1 MASWAGHDQQA
12 AQLGGSAAAALTV
25 TLHNGVTM
33 PTFGLGTFRA
43 RGMEALQ
50 AVKWALEAGYRHIDT
65 ASVYKN
71 EVEVGQALRDSG
83 VSRSTVF
90 ITSKVSPS
98 EQGYTAAMEACARSL
113 ERLQTTYLDL
123 YLIHWCSLPTTSLR
137 FLLCGFYLNGATG
150 LAWPSKIYNPQKVA
164 ASGRSHGEHLKS
176 STEQASRGPKSRF
189 TMTSLMSWIASSTSC
204 FASTGKVK
212 AIGVSNYNCRHL
224 TELLRAC
231 QVRPMV
237 NQVEIHPYLRQRD
250 LCQMCKEHNIVVVA
264 YASLGCGQLL
274 SDPTVSRV
282 AELYL
287 RTPAQ
292 ILLRWGLQKGLAVVI
307 PKSTRKQAIEENCQA
322 LIFIIDEPSM
332 AALDSLDRHHH
343 FCWDPGLVL

>member
-1 MASWAGHDQQA
+1 
-12 AQLGGSAAAALTV
+12 
-25 TLHNGVTM
+25 
-33 PTFGLGTFRA
+33 
-43 RGMEALQ
+43 MEALQ

-83 VSRSTVF
+83 VPRSSVF
-90 ITSKVSPS
+90 ITSKASPS
-98 EQGYTAAMEACARSL
+98 EQGYTAALEACTRSL

-137 FLLCGFYLNGATG
+137 TSDN
-150 LAWPSKIYNPQKVA
+150 NPA
-164 ASGRSHGEHLKS
+164 
-176 STEQASRGPKSRF
+176 
-189 TMTSLMSWIASSTSC
+189 
-204 FASTGKVK
+204 GKVK

-231 QVRPMV
+231 QIRPMV

-250 LCQMCKEHNIVVVA
+250 LCQLCKEHSIVVVA

-282 AELYL
+282 AELCL
-287 RTPAQ
+287 RSPAQ
-292 ILLRWGLQKGLAVVI
+292 ILLRWGLQKGLVVI
-307 PKSTRKQAIEENCQA
+307 PRSTRKQAIEDNCEA
-322 LIFIIDEPSM
+322 LNFDIDEPSM
-332 AALDSLDRHHH
+332 AALDVLDRHHH

>member
-83 VSRSTVF
+83 HYLHHQQGVPIRARLHGG
-90 ITSKVSPS
+90 IGGLRKVVG
-98 EQGYTAAMEACARSL
+98 EVA
-113 ERLQTTYLDL
+113 D
-123 YLIHWCSLPTTSLR
+123 HLPGPLPHTL
-137 FLLCGFYLNGATG
+137 GFYLYGATG
-150 LAWPSKIYNPQKVA
+150 LAWPSKIYDPQRIA

-176 STEQASRGPKSRF
+176 FTEQASRGPKSRF
-189 TMTSLMSWIASSTSC
+189 TMTSLTSWVASSTSC
-204 FASTGKVK
+204 FAWKVK

-231 QVRPMV
+231 RIRPMV

-250 LCQMCKEHNIVVVA
+250 LCQLCKEHNIVVVA
-264 YASLGCGQLL
+264 YASLGCGQYPEWQ
-274 SDPTVSRV
+274 SSTRGPCTSI
-282 AELYL
+282 AEM
-287 RTPAQ
+287 
-292 ILLRWGLQKGLAVVI
+292 GLQKGLVVI
-307 PKSTRKQAIEENCQA
+307 PKTTRKQAIEENCEA
-322 LIFIIDEPSM
+322 LNFEIDEPSM
-332 AALDSLDRHHH
+332 AALERWTDITTSAGIQDLS
-343 FCWDPGLVL
+343 C